1 MLFCV
6 LRGSALKFCFPFAS
20 SASTLSFLLCS
31 NYHPNSLE
39 PYPRIGD
46 DVRPLSYLFPHAA
59 NPLSSHVRY
68 ATSVFRRYAVATG
81 PSNISNA
88 DREHGCAD
96 RLFDECQEVAVT
108 DAQRLTEVRFR
119 QASQHDVEQDR
130 NQRIPELDE
139 KIADHAAPEHEPD
152 VAQPLVA
159 LYPPAAA
166 FFTIQTKNGITA
178 MFMIAN

>member
-59 NPLSSHVRY
+59 APCQVRY
-68 ATSVFRRYAVATG
+68 ANSFFRRYAVATG
-81 PSNISNA
+81 PSNISTPIA
-88 DREHGCAD
+88 S
-96 RLFDECQEVAVT
+96 VA
-108 DAQRLTEVRFR
+108 
-119 QASQHDVEQDR
+119 
-130 NQRIPELDE
+130 
-139 KIADHAAPEHEPD
+139 
-152 VAQPLVA
+152 A
-159 LYPPAAA
+159 LIG
-166 FFTIQTKNGITA
+166 FSMTS
-178 MFMIAN
+178 